1 MLKVKKG
8 LYSLVVLG
16 IICSL
21 VSNMSLIEVNAAE
34 KTAEEE
40 YIYPFM
46 KQHASGPFD
55 IGIVNQDKILLALI
69 EQGVIDGSLSKEKQ
83 EEQLNEY
90 LLKRSENAEE
100 LAIDQHDKKKVRNDL
115 LEQADL
121 KQVPAGVSKQSEESG
136 VKAKTSRIESIVE
149 EGWDG
154 AVQTDEVL
162 VLLVDFADYKN
173 STITEADNPV
183 LLYDDY
189 TKEHYENMVFAD
201 ETYKG
206 GNGED
211 FISMKAFYEQQSGG
225 SYTINGQVS
234 DWYTAKH
241 PAAYYGANEPAPDGN
256 DIRPRELVKE
266 ALAQAA
272 ADPSINLADFDK
284 EDLFD
289 LDGDG
294 DYREPDG
301 IIDHLMIVHAGT
313 GEEAGGG
320 SLNGDAIW
328 SHSWNLEEPTVV
340 PGTEDQTD
348 VPYWGGIA
356 AYDYTVQPEDGAVG
370 VFAHE
375 FGHDLGLPDSY
386 DTNSTAGGV
395 GAPTDYW
402 TIMAAG
408 SWAGLI
414 NGTEPTGFSPYD
426 KEFLQ
431 NRMPESNWFKDVE
444 YSLEDIKAG
453 DISLNVDQASVK
465 GTNADAVKVTLPD
478 KLTAINTPTS
488 GDYQYFSGNGNDLN
502 NSLVTT
508 INLKDVENA
517 SFKFNAF
524 YDIELDWDYGSV
536 QVNDGSGWVAIPGNI
551 TTESDPY
558 GQNPGHG
565 ITGDSKGW
573 VEAVFNLDSYVG
585 KEIQLRINYWTDV
598 AASHPGLYV
607 DDLEVIA
614 NDTVLLSDDA
624 EADET
629 TFTMEGFTKS
639 DGNKTSDHYY
649 LIEWRNY
656 AAADTALERITRGNS
671 VMTLDPGM
679 VMWYVDNK
687 YDNNWVGDHPG
698 DGFLGVVD
706 AHQETAVWSN
716 GETAVTRYQI
726 QDAAFSLNETDDM
739 FIDYLD
745 INGTSLAM
753 EPQAAVSAF
762 NDGFD
767 YSNPGQIY
775 AGRNVL
781 PYGLEVAITDQA
793 KDLSV
798 AQLLLNYDT
807 RKPTLSFEGLGEIY
821 SSQEENHLLEL
832 TVTAHDPNLSEEVM
846 IGTEVVD
853 PNGEVILTDDQSFIA
868 KNEEA
873 SLDVSL
879 KLPEGISSG
888 VYTIKITANDGTNT
902 VTEEGTFTVDNEKP
916 TIEVDQD
923 GNEESSREANVKV
936 DIQGAESD
944 ALQYVWSE
952 SEDIPV
958 DGWTHFSTGDT
969 LTLAD
974 QNGIWYLHVRAEDAV
989 GNILEWHSQ
998 GFTLDN
1004 TMPEIT
1010 LEGENPL
1017 VLQAGSAYTEPGF
1030 IAIDESD
1037 GDITESVV
1045 ITGEIDNMVLGEYI
1059 LTYLVTDKAGNQTTT
1074 VRKVH
1079 VIDDEVPYIELS
1091 GDNVIELQVGTS
1103 YQELGFVAND
1113 NLDGDIT
1120 EQVIVT
1126 GEIDT
1131 ETVGEYTL
1139 VYTVTDEN
1147 GNTFAITRTVLV
1159 VDQTAPLIEMNGDAS
1174 VTLEVGTVYED
1185 AGVNATDNYDG
1196 DVTDKVTVTGSVDTD
1211 KLGEYALTYTV
1222 LDESGNAA
1230 VITRVVHVI
1239 DTHAPT
1245 IELAGV
1251 DPYILEAG
1259 LAYLEQGFTAT
1270 DNYDGNITDQVVIS
1284 GKVGFAV
1291 GEYTV
1296 NYTVTDSSGNETTAE
1311 RIVKVVDTAAP
1322 VIKLKGSNPFEIDQ
1336 GTAYK
1341 EPGYE
1346 ASDRADGDLTDKV
1359 SVSGELDVNK
1369 VGAYTLTYTVKDAS
1383 GNETIAKRIVTINA
1397 LAKDDDTESENDE
1410 DSDDVKTGTETV
1422 GNTGGKT
1429 GTGGAVTASTN
1440 GETTASGSNL
1450 PSTATNIFNWVGIGV
1465 VVLLIGGLL
1474 LFIVQRRRKIS

>member
-1 MLKVKKG
+1 MLIAKKA
-8 LYSLVVLG
+8 LYSLVVLS
-16 IICSL
+16 IICGL
-21 VSNMSLIEVNAAE
+21 VSNMSLIEVNAAKE
-34 KTAEEE
+34 TTEEE

-69 EQGVIDGSLSKEKQ
+69 EQGIIDGSLSKEKQ

-100 LAIDQHDKKKVRNDL
+100 LAVDRHDQKKLRNEL

-121 KQVPAGVSKQSEESG
+121 KQVPAGVAKQSEESG
-136 VKAKTSRIESIVE
+136 VKAKSNGIESIVE
-149 EGWDG
+149 ESWDG

-162 VLLVDFADYKN
+162 VLLIDFADYQN
-173 STITEADNPV
+173 SNITEADNPV
-183 LLYDDY
+183 LLYDNY

-225 SYTINGQVS
+225 SYTIDGQVAG
-234 DWYTAKH
+234 WYTAEH

-284 EDLFD
+284 EDLYD

-328 SHSWNLEEPTVV
+328 SHSWNLDAPTVV
-340 PGTEDQTD
+340 PGTEDETD

-431 NRMPESNWFKDVE
+431 NRMPESNWFKDAE
-444 YSLEDIKAG
+444 YSLDDIKAG
-453 DISLNVDQASVK
+453 DISLNIDQASVK

-478 KLTAINTPTS
+478 KLTTINTPTS
-488 GDYQYFSGNGNDLN
+488 GEYQYFSGNGNDLN

-508 INLKDVENA
+508 INLKDVSNA

-551 TTESDPY
+551 TTDSDPY

-573 VEAVFNLDSYVG
+573 IEAVFNLDSYVG

-598 AASHPGLYV
+598 AASLPGLYV

-614 NDTVLLSDDA
+614 NDTVLLTDDA
-624 EADET
+624 ESEDT
-629 TFTMEGFTKS
+629 IFTMEGFTKS
-639 DGNKTSDHYY
+639 DGNKKSDHYY

-679 VMWYVDNK
+679 VVWYVDNK

-726 QDAAFSLNETDDM
+726 QDAAFSLNETDKL
-739 FIDYLD
+739 FLDYLD
-745 INGTSLAM
+745 INGTSLEM
-753 EPQAAVSAF
+753 ESQAAVSVF
-762 NDGFD
+762 NDAFD
-767 YSNPGQIY
+767 YTNPGQIY

-781 PYGLEVAITDQA
+781 PYGLTVAITDQA
-793 KDLSV
+793 QDLSV
-798 AQLLLNYDT
+798 AQLLLNYET
-807 RKPTLSFEGLGEIY
+807 RKPTLSFEGLSEVY
-821 SSQEENHLLEL
+821 SSKESHHLLEL
-832 TVTAHDPNLSEEVM
+832 KVAAYDPNLSEEVTVE
-846 IGTEVVD
+846 TEVID
-853 PNGEVILTDDQSFIA
+853 PNGEVVATDDQSFVA
-868 KNEEA
+868 ENEET

-888 VYTIKITANDGTNT
+888 IYTLKMTANDGTNT
-902 VTEEGTFTVDNEKP
+902 VTDEGTFTVDNEKP

-923 GNEESSREANVKV
+923 GNQDSSKEASVKV
-936 DIQGAESD
+936 NIQEAESD
-944 ALQYVWSE
+944 SLQYVWSE
-952 SEDIPV
+952 SEDLPT
-958 DGWTHFSTGDT
+958 DGWTHFDNGDT
-969 LTLAD
+969 LKLSD
-974 QNGIWYLHVRAEDAV
+974 QNGSWYLHVRATDAV
-989 GNILEWHSQ
+989 GNVLDWHSQ
-998 GFTLDN
+998 EFTLDN
-1004 TMPEIT
+1004 TIPEIT
-1010 LEGENPL
+1010 LEGDNPL
-1017 VLQAGSAYTEPGF
+1017 VLQAGAAYTEPGYM
-1030 IAIDESD
+1030 AIDESD
-1037 GDITESVV
+1037 GDITDSVE
-1045 ITGEIDNMVLGEYI
+1045 ITGEVDNTVLGEYI
-1059 LTYLVTDKAGNQTTT
+1059 LTYLVTDTAGNETIA

-1079 VIDDEVPYIELS
+1079 VVDEEVPYIELS
-1091 GDNVIELQVGTS
+1091 GDTVIELQVGTS
-1103 YQELGFVAND
+1103 YQELGYVAED

-1120 EQVIVT
+1120 EQVVVT

-1139 VYTVTDEN
+1139 VYTVADEN
-1147 GNTFAITRTVLV
+1147 DNVFAVTRTVLV
-1159 VDQTAPLIEMNGDAS
+1159 VDHTAPIIELKGDAS
-1174 VTLEVGTVYED
+1174 VTLEVGAVYED
-1185 AGVNATDNYDG
+1185 AGISATDNYDG
-1196 DVTDKVTVTGSVDTD
+1196 DVTDIVTVTGSVDTD
-1211 KLGEYALTYTV
+1211 VLGEYTLTYKV
-1222 LDESGNAA
+1222 IDESGNEAT
-1230 VITRVVHVI
+1230 ITRTVHII

-1270 DNYDGNITDQVVIS
+1270 DNYEGNITDNVIVS

-1296 NYTVTDSSGNETTAE
+1296 NYTVTDSSGNETTAI
-1311 RIVKVVDTAAP
+1311 RTVKVVDTIAP
-1322 VIKLKGSNPFEIDQ
+1322 VIKLKGSNPVEMDK
-1336 GTAYK
+1336 GTTYK
-1341 EPGYE
+1341 EPGYV

-1359 SVSGELDVNK
+1359 SVSGDLDVDK
-1369 VGAYTLTYTVKDAS
+1369 VGAYTLIYTVKDAS

-1397 LAKDDDTESENDE
+1397 LTKEEETDSETAEDNDE
-1410 DSDDVKTGTETV
+1410 VKTGTETS
-1422 GNTGGKT
+1422 GNKGGKT
-1429 GTGGAVTASTN
+1429 GAGEAVTASTK
-1440 GETTASGSNL
+1440 GETATSGSNL
-1450 PSTATNIFNWVGIGV
+1450 PSTATNIFNLVGIGV

-1474 LFIVQRRRKIS
+1474 FIFQRRRKVN